1 LNTFRVV
8 ADLGRRSVL
17 QTFRRPQLA
26 APLLLFPTLLLAIQS
41 AGVGRATELP
51 GFPVVDSF
59 LQFLLPAAMIQAAMF
74 GGNAGGI
81 ALAVD
86 IEMGFADRLL
96 ATPIP
101 RFAIVAGRLAGTA
114 VLGALTAVWF
124 LLIGVIFGVPIVE
137 GVPGA
142 LLMVALVTLSA
153 LAFGSIGA
161 ALALRTGSA
170 SIVQGTFPLVFVILF
185 LSTAFFPE
193 DLLVEPAR
201 TIAAYNPL
209 SFVVDAV
216 RDPVI
221 SSFSATDLLQG
232 LAGIALV
239 GGVGVAMSALA
250 LKRRLRTG

>member
-1 LNTFRVV
+1 MRTLRVI
-8 ADLGRRSVL
+8 AGLGRRSVL
-17 QTFRRPQLA
+17 QTLRRPQLA
-26 APLLLFPTLLLAIQS
+26 APLILFPTLLLAIQS
-41 AGVGRATELP
+41 AGVGRATELQ
-51 GFPVVDSF
+51 GFPPVDSF
-59 LQFLLPAAMIQAAMF
+59 FQFLLPAAMIQAAMF

-114 VLGALTAVWF
+114 VLGTITALWF
-124 LLIGVIFGVPIVE
+124 LAIGLVFGAPIEE

-170 SIVQGTFPLVFVILF
+170 SIVQGTFPLVFVVIF

-193 DLLVEPAR
+193 DLLVEPAK
-201 TIAAYNPL
+201 TIARYNPL
-209 SFVVDAV
+209 SFIVDAV

-221 SSFSATDLLQG
+221 SSFSLGDLLKG

-239 GGVGVAMSALA
+239 GGIGVLMSAQA

>member
-1 LNTFRVV
+1 LKTARVV

-17 QTFRRPQLA
+17 QTLRRPQLA
-26 APLLLFPTLLLAIQS
+26 APLILFPTLLLAIQS
-41 AGVGRATELP
+41 AGVGRAVDLP
-51 GFPVVDSF
+51 GFPPVDSMF
-59 LQFLLPAAMIQAAMF
+59 QFLLPAAMIQSAMF
-74 GGNAGGI
+74 GGNAAGI

-114 VLGALTAVWF
+114 VLGAITALWF
-124 LLIGVIFGVPIVE
+124 IAVGLIFGAPIEE

-142 LLMVALVTLSA
+142 ILMIVLVTLSA

-170 SIVQGTFPLVFVILF
+170 SIVQGTFPLVFVVIF
-185 LSTAFFPE
+185 LSSAFFPE
-193 DLLVEPAR
+193 DLLIEPAK
-201 TIAAYNPL
+201 TIAHYNPI
-209 SFVVDAV
+209 SFIADAV

-221 SSFSATDLLQG
+221 STLSATVLLEG
-232 LAGIALV
+232 LAGIAIV
-239 GGVGVAMSALA
+239 GGIGVIWSARA